1 MGGETALLGSCSA
14 LRFVCFVLFLFTPLP
29 TSIPPLPIS
38 GFSVLG
44 PKSQSLTCRGGNR
57 CRASVNHC
65 DALTAAWK
73 HV

>member
-1 MGGETALLGSCSA
+1 MGGERALLGSCSA
-14 LRFVCFVLFLFTPLP
+14 LRFVCFVLFLFTP
-29 TSIPPLPIS
+29 PPPPPIS

-57 CRASVNHC
+57 CGASVNHC